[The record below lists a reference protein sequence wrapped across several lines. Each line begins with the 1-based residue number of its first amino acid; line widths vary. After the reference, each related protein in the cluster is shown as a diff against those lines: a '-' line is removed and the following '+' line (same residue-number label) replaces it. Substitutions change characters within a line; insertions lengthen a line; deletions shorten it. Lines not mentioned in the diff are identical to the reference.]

1 MSKLFQIWYEG
12 SDYSD
17 PTYSDPMSEEE
28 VDKQI
33 SFIDEL
39 NAKELASISYRKI
52 SYDPSV
58 LSEGSI
64 LSAIRSQGELSK
76 DVVKQAFNHRKAFK
90 FAKAILD
97 RDDAKDWYYDIFD
110 KLGHNNGM
118 MMELALKPDTPDF
131 ILWKL
136 VLQGYDMVRHQV
148 AKKPDLP
155 LGLIEMLS
163 KDSEE
168 RVRIVIAGRRD
179 VPDWILEVLYNDS
192 SDKVR
197 RIVESKKGFETVH
210 LRVRKSVGLT
220 QQDMGL
226 LGVAGGVISGQV
238 GEEATEYK
246 YLPDLGG

>member
-1 MSKLFQIWYEG
+1 
-12 SDYSD
+12 
-17 PTYSDPMSEEE
+17 MSEEE

-39 NAKELASISYRKI
+39 NAKELASISYQKL

-58 LSEGSI
+58 LSESAI
-64 LSAIRSQGELSK
+64 LSAIRSQRELSK

-97 RDDAKDWYYDIFD
+97 RDGAKDWYYDVFD
-110 KLGHNNGM
+110 KLGHNNNM
-118 MMELALKPDTPDF
+118 MMELALKSDLPDF

-136 VLQGYDMVRHQV
+136 ALHGYEMVRFHV
-148 AKKPDLP
+148 AKKPNLP
-155 LGLIEMLS
+155 LGLIEALY

-168 RVRIVIAGRRD
+168 RVRIEIARRKD
-179 VPDWILEVLYNDS
+179 VSDKILEVLYNDP

-197 RIVESKKGFETVH
+197 HIVEGKMGFETVH

-220 QQDMGL
+220 QRDMGL
-226 LGVAGGVISGQV
+226 LGGG
-238 GEEATEYK
+238 
-246 YLPDLGG
+246 